1 MTDDLSIQ
9 GTLAETTVPDLVRAI
24 IRGGESGIVT
34 IEGIERH
41 DNIYLEAGRIVF
53 ASSSDP
59 DLGLAEILVR
69 SGELSIP
76 QYEDATE
83 RVAGSKTIGSVLLER
98 GYLKPD
104 ELTRAVERQVSW
116 IVRRALAF
124 RTGKYTIVF
133 TDELPHEIVKLQIS
147 TERLM
152 LDAVQSIEHWSLIAR
167 ATVQRGLLL
176 GQAPGADTRIYHLDL
191 SDEEALVFSL
201 VAEPLSVAALCER
214 SYLPNFITC
223 RTAWA
228 LLAANLLVEGEE
240 GNADEQRSAA
250 EIEMELEAEV
260 ERYNAAYQQLF
271 ALVFR
276 KVGDHAFDFM
286 DRVVRQLSPKCLPYL
301 DGISLVNEGRV
312 DYDQIYNNCVAS
324 GSSNR
329 ATLVREVLN
338 ELLTGWMVEIR
349 AEFKGAFDSEV
360 ARIANDV
367 N

>member
-9 GTLAETTVPDLVRAI
+9 GTLAETTVPDLVRAL

-34 IEGIERH
+34 LEGVERH
-41 DNIYLEAGRIVF
+41 DNIYLESGRIVF
-53 ASSSDP
+53 ATSSDP
-59 DLGLAEILVR
+59 DLGLAETLVR
-69 SGELSIP
+69 SGELNIR

-83 RVAGSKTIGSVLLER
+83 RVAGSKTISSVLLER

-104 ELTRAVERQVSW
+104 ELTHAVERQVSW

-124 RTGKYTIVF
+124 RTGEYTIAF
-133 TDELPHEIVKLQIS
+133 ADELPHEIVKLQIS

-152 LDAVQSIEHWSLIAR
+152 LDAVQAIEHWSLIAR
-167 ATVQRGLLL
+167 GTVQPGLLL
-176 GQAPGADTRIYHLDL
+176 GQAPGADARIYHLDF

-201 VAEPLSVAALCER
+201 VADPISVLALCER

-228 LLAANLLVEGEE
+228 LLAANLLVEGEAV
-240 GNADEQRSAA
+240 NVDEQRSAA

-271 ALVFR
+271 ALVYR
-276 KVGDHAFDFM
+276 KIGDHTFDFM
-286 DRVVRQLSPKCLPYL
+286 DRVVYQLSPERLPFL
-301 DGISLVNEGRV
+301 GGISLVNEGRV

-324 GSSNR
+324 GSTNL

-338 ELLTGWMVEIR
+338 ELLTGWIVEIR
-349 AEFKGAFDSEV
+349 TEFKGAFDSEV
-360 ARIANDV
+360 ARIAHGLN
-367 N
+367 